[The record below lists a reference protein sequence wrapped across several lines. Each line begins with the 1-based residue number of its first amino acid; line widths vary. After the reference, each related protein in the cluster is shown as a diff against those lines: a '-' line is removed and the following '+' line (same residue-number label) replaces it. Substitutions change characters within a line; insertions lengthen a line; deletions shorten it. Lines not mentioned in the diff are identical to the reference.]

1 MKVSFITLGCKV
13 NIYESN
19 AIKEELLKRGHIL
32 VDELE
37 DADCYIINT
46 CSVTNMADAKSRKMI
61 RKCVKMNPDA
71 IICAIGCYAQ
81 TNPEVKEIDGVDIIL
96 GNGNKGKLVDLIEER
111 IKSPSREK
119 KIDIL
124 DILEMTEY
132 EKLGVTTYDHT
143 RAFVKIEDGCENFCT
158 YCIIPYARGPVRCK
172 NSDDVI
178 EELKA
183 ITNKGYKEVVL
194 SGIHTGR
201 YNDNG
206 TNLSGLV
213 KRILNEVPLLKRL
226 RLSSIEINE
235 IDDDFIN
242 MMKENAILAS
252 HLHLPLQSGSDLVLE
267 KMERRY
273 DTKFFI
279 DKFNKIKAARPDV
292 SITTDI
298 IVGFPYETEKEFM
311 ETYNLAKELGL
322 SKLHVFPYS
331 MRHGTKAASF
341 QQVNDSVKKD
351 RATRLIALSKELENS
366 YAKRFIGKELD
377 MIIEQK
383 SGNNMIGHT
392 SNFLQVILPY
402 DEKLIKKEA
411 KVLIKSVDDE
421 KIYGEIL
428 EIL

>member
-1 MKVSFITLGCKV
+1 MNVGFITLGCKV

-19 AIKEELLKRGHIL
+19 ALKEELTNRGHIIS
-32 VDELE
+32 ENLE
-37 DADCYIINT
+37 NCDCYIINT

-61 RKCVKMNPDA
+61 RKCVKMNPNA

-81 TNPEVKEIDGVDIIL
+81 TNPEVKDIDGVDIIL
-96 GNGNKGKLVDLIEER
+96 GNGNKSKLIDLIEETYKLPK
-111 IKSPSREK
+111 KSK
-119 KIDIL
+119 KIDII
-124 DILEMTEY
+124 DILEMNEY
-132 EKLGVTTYDHT
+132 EKLSVTTYDHT

-172 NSDDVI
+172 NADSVI
-178 EELKA
+178 DELRG
-183 ITNKGYKEVVL
+183 ITEKGYKEVVL
-194 SGIHTGR
+194 AGIHTGR

-206 TNLSGLV
+206 LNLSGLI
-213 KRILNEVPLLKRL
+213 KRILKEVPLIKRL

-235 IDDDFIN
+235 IDDEFIELMRN
-242 MMKENAILAS
+242 NEILAN

-273 DTKFFI
+273 DVNYFV
-279 DKFNKIKAARPDV
+279 DKINKIRGARPDI

-298 IVGFPYETEKEFM
+298 IVGFPYETENEFM
-311 ETYNLAKELGL
+311 ETYNLAKELRL
-322 SKLHVFPYS
+322 SKIHVFPYS

-341 QQVNDSVKKD
+341 PQVNDTVKKN
-351 RATRLIALSKELENS
+351 RATRLIELSKKLEEE
-366 YAKRFIGKELD
+366 YAKDFVGKELS

-383 SGNNMIGHT
+383 VGNDMIGHT

-402 DEKLIKKEA
+402 DEELIKKEA
-411 KVLIKSVDDE
+411 KVLIKEVKKD
-421 KIYGEIL
+421 KIYGEII